1 MKINRVKNESGTD
14 VDNSPYSQAGEAR
27 YRSLFEYSPD
37 GILIAN
43 SEGYYLD
50 ANPSMCEMLGYAQE
64 ELIGL
69 NATSIVAVTEV
80 QHIKPALNSINSS
93 ADYQRQWQFRRKD
106 GTVFEA
112 EVKATLMPDGNV
124 LAIVRDVTVIKTQ
137 EREISRLSKLYAALS
152 HVNQAIVWASTREEL
167 FQKICR
173 VLVEHGGFN
182 MAWIGWHDP
191 ATHLLKPVADWG
203 DADGYIRKIKVY
215 ADDRAEGR
223 GPSGLAFRSG
233 KPCICNDLQNDP
245 IALLWR
251 EEQIKRNY
259 QSSAVFP
266 IREKGKVCGTLAVYA
281 DSQNFFN
288 DKEILLLE
296 EAASDVSFAI
306 DNLLHEEERIAAE
319 ALAKNEKL
327 FSDTMIESMPG
338 ILYFYDNQ
346 GKFLRWNKSFEAVS
360 GYSGKE
366 IATMHPLD
374 FFLPEAKQSISKR
387 ITEVFKKGESFVEA
401 EFISKDGQA
410 HPYFFTGRKVTFNG
424 LDCLVGMGV
433 DVTERKLAEA
443 RLAENEQKY
452 RELVEL
458 ANSIILR
465 WDAAGRITFLN
476 EFGQRFF
483 GYSAEEIIGRH
494 VIETIVPNAS
504 SDGRDLQKLMEE
516 ICSDPKKFEQN
527 INENIKRNGELVWI
541 AWTNKFVCDAQGN
554 IIEILSI
561 GTDITERRKAE
572 EAVRELN
579 ATLEQRVSD
588 RTEELHLALI
598 RAEAADKIKSAF
610 LATMSHELRTPLNS
624 IIGFTGIIL
633 QELAGPLNPEQAK
646 QLGMVRSSA
655 RHLLELINDVLDI
668 SKIEAGQLDVHVEPF
683 DLLESIGRAITL
695 VEPMLEKKELNFSKV
710 IHADV
715 SEMVS
720 DRRRLEQI
728 LINLLNNAIKFTE
741 RGSVTLVVDI
751 IDDFIPPN
759 ESTPCKAVRFK
770 VKDTGIGMKPDDLVA
785 LFQPFKQIDS
795 GMTRQYDGT
804 GLGLV
809 ICRRL
814 CSLMGGEISVN
825 SEWSKGSEFIVTLPL
840 NRSSEQS

>member
-14 VDNSPYSQAGEAR
+14 TELSPHPQAGEAR

-43 SEGYYLD
+43 SEGDYLD
-50 ANPSMCEMLGYAQE
+50 ANPSICEMLGYTRE

-80 QHIKPALNSINSS
+80 QHIQPALTIINASTQ
-93 ADYQRQWQFRRKD
+93 YQRQWQFRRKD
-106 GTVFEA
+106 GSVFEA
-112 EVKATLMPDGNV
+112 EVKVTLMPDGNL
-124 LAIVRDVTVIKTQ
+124 LAIVRDVTVVRAQ

-173 VLVEHGGFN
+173 VLVDQGGFS

-191 ATHLLKPVADWG
+191 DTHILKPVADWG
-203 DADGYIRKIKVY
+203 DVEGYIRRIKVY
-215 ADDRAEGR
+215 ADDRPEGR

-233 KPCICNDLQNDP
+233 KAYVCNDLQNDP
-245 IALLWR
+245 VTLLWR
-251 EEQIKRNY
+251 EEQIRRNY
-259 QSSAVFP
+259 RSSAVFP
-266 IREKGKVCGTLAVYA
+266 IKEKGKICGTLAVYA
-281 DSQNFFN
+281 DSQFFFN

-306 DNLLHEEERIAAE
+306 DNLLRDEERIEAE
-319 ALAKNEKL
+319 VLAKNEKR

-346 GKFLRWNKSFEAVS
+346 GKFLRWNKSFEAIS

-374 FFLPEAKQSISKR
+374 FFLPEDKASISKR
-387 ITEVFKKGESFVEA
+387 IAEVFRKGESFVEA

-410 HPYFFTGRKVTFNG
+410 HPYFFTGSKVVFNG

-433 DVTERKLAEA
+433 DVTERKLAEM

-465 WDAAGRITFLN
+465 WDSAGRITFLN

-483 GYSAEEIIGRH
+483 GYSPEEIIGRH
-494 VIETIVPNAS
+494 VMETIVPDAG

-516 ICSDPKKFEQN
+516 ICSDPKRFEQN
-527 INENIKRNGELVWI
+527 VNENIKRNGELVWI

-554 IIEILSI
+554 IIEILSV

-572 EAVRELN
+572 DAIRELN
-579 ATLEQRVSD
+579 ATLEQRVID
-588 RTEELHLALI
+588 RTEELNLALI
-598 RAEAADKIKSAF
+598 RAEAADRIKSAF

-646 QLGMVRSSA
+646 QLGMVRGSA

-668 SKIEAGQLDVHVEPF
+668 SKIEAGQLDVHAEPF
-683 DLLESIGRAITL
+683 DLLESIERVTTL
-695 VEPMLEKKELNFSKV
+695 IKPMLDKKELSFSKV
-710 IHADV
+710 IHTDL
-715 SEMVS
+715 SEMVN

-728 LINLLNNAIKFTE
+728 LINLMNNAIKFTE
-741 RGSVTLVVDI
+741 RGSIILEVDVVN
-751 IDDFIPPN
+751 DFISAIEN
-759 ESTPCKAVRFK
+759 RSCKAVRFK
-770 VKDTGIGMKPDDLVA
+770 IKDTGIGIKQDDLA
-785 LFQPFKQIDS
+785 TLFQPFKQVDS
-795 GMTRQYDGT
+795 GITRQYDGT
-804 GLGLV
+804 GLGLT

-814 CSLMGGEISVN
+814 CTLMGGEVSVS
-825 SEWSKGSEFIVTLPL
+825 SEWSKGSEFTVTLPL
-840 NRSSEQS
+840 NKLSRQ